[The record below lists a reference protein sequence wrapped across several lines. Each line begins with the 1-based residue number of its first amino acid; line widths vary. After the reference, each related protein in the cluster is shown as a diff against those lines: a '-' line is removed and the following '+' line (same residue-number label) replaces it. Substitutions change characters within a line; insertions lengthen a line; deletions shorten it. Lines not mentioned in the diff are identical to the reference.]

1 MRQPTPL
8 CRYRYDALDRLAA
21 RTPAA
26 GAIARS
32 FYQSDILVSEIQ
44 GAEHLRFLHRD
55 RQLLAMQSALA
66 TLLIGSDQQHSVLHT
81 VSAGLPGPIAYTP
94 YGHRQALNQLPGFNG
109 ERPDPSTGHYLL
121 GNGYRAYNPVLMRF
135 NSPDSMSPFGK
146 GGINAYAYC
155 AGDPVNRSDPSGHEL
170 LDDVQAYIY
179 LGAALATGVFGLLTA
194 RSSIKAVLKGVK
206 VKPEVNAI
214 DNVLPKT
221 PLLRRP
227 ANTEEKLLGFIG
239 VGALTASVAWTAG
252 YITGKFEGGLL
263 AARTLRSV
271 AIVVVIPV
279 VGSRGVMYLRS
290 RLAERATKRAAKK
303 AAKLAQSAL
312 PEFNVTTSRAS
323 SIRSGDLNVEETQF

>member
-109 ERPDPSTGHYLL
+109 ERPDPLTDHYLL

-155 AGDPVNRSDPSGHEL
+155 AGDPINRSDPSGHDFFDEWLPSFYVGIAFATAVTVL
-170 LDDVQAYIY
+170 LVN
-179 LGAALATGVFGLLTA
+179 
-194 RSSIKAVLKGVK
+194 RSSVKALVKGVK
-206 VKPEVNAI
+206 VKPEVSAV
-214 DNVLPKT
+214 DN
-221 PLLRRP
+221 PLSGGAVVRRP
-227 ANTEEKLLGFIG
+227 ANKSEIVSAATGIGALAASTLWTASHILGKVEPDAPAIKSLRGIAVVTAAYTLGFR
-239 VGALTASVAWTAG
+239 VRPLVSSV
-252 YITGKFEGGLL
+252 
-263 AARTLRSV
+263 RSFF
-271 AIVVVIPV
+271 
-279 VGSRGVMYLRS
+279 
-290 RLAERATKRAAKK
+290 
-303 AAKLAQSAL
+303 AKLAKKRAKS
-312 PEFNVTTSRAS
+312 SRS
-323 SIRSGDLNVEETQF
+323 SIRSGNSRIEDTRL